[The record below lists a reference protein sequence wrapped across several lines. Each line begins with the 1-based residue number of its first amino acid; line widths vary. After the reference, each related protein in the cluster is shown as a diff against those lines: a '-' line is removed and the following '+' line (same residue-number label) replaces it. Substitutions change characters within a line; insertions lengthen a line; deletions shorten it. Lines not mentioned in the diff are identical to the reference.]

1 MCAAVYELCE
11 RIAPGFVI
19 DVASWLGLTLWGGL
33 VIQVKKTRRSHEG
46 LQRNILGAVMGVF
59 RGLRLCV
66 VVDDD
71 IDPWQPEDVVYAI
84 ESRAS
89 PRRDYVIYNEYGRGQ
104 AFQPSEFKIGNISVA
119 DGGMGIRSEER
130 RVGKECRL

>member
-11 RIAPGFVI
+11 RVAPGFVQ

-59 RGLRLCV
+59 RGLRLV
-66 VVDDD
+66 VVVAAVLGDLFE
-71 IDPWQPEDVVYAI
+71 DPFLGF
-84 ESRAS
+84 
-89 PRRDYVIYNEYGRGQ
+89 GR
-104 AFQPSEFKIGNISVA
+104 
-119 DGGMGIRSEER
+119 ER
-130 RVGKECRL
+130 RRATCDHCAARERLHSM